1 MCFVSFILDFDMRVV
16 KFTSNSVQQTHA
28 VARVLWRTLKHIVPF
43 DHACVIALRG
53 DLGAGKTAFMQGF
66 AKAMGLGQ
74 FMTSP
79 TFLLMRS
86 FDVPGAT
93 SVRTLVHI
101 DSWRIQA
108 DDLGHLGMADALRD
122 PHNIICIEWAERVK
136 SLLPYDTIWVDF
148 KHVSHTTRLIT
159 FRIP

>member
-1 MCFVSFILDFDMRVV
+1 MYDDSMHQVSFET
-16 KFTSNSVQQTHA
+16 KSVAQTHA
-28 VARVLWRTLKHIVPF
+28 VARLLWHALKNVLPF
-43 DHACVIALRG
+43 DRACVIALEG

-66 AKAMGLGQ
+66 AKAMGIGQ

-86 FDVPGAT
+86 FGIPRMK

-108 DDLGHLGMADALRD
+108 DDLLHLGIADALGD
-122 PHNIICIEWAERVK
+122 PHTIMCIEWAERVK
-136 SLLPYDTIWVDF
+136 ALLPHDTIWVNF
-148 KHVSHTTRLIT
+148 KHVSRTVRLIT